1 MATNSMSVIGV
12 ECPYCGFNMPIP
24 IRMSEWEWKCDRLY
38 ESKREWHCVNCG
50 EKHTIK
56 AKRHIHDAE
65 VVRVTDGD

>member
-1 MATNSMSVIGV
+1 MT
-12 ECPYCGFNMPIP
+12 
-24 IRMSEWEWKCDRLY
+24 D
-38 ESKREWHCVNCG
+38 KRVNCG